1 MQLKRIIP
9 FCVHFYCDA
18 YDNHISFQV
27 ETPSINLFLYWTVT
41 STLRPN
47 STTAKFFVRNCVCEI
62 QMAALEWFY
71 WISPLFSL
79 LQWVELNSTQICRIL
94 CEIFSQSCWD
104 KAPVESGLYVFFT
117 KMNRDK
123 LHNSQILVHTRRAT
137 SIHTAW
143 SCPSKGTEKTFWSN
157 QTEQIYHCSLILPN
171 LFA

>member
-1 MQLKRIIP
+1 MSLSCSKCHIYFNFIVTLLLLWHSCMQLLHLKRIIP

-27 ETPSINLFLYWTVT
+27 ETPSNNLFLYWTVT

-94 CEIFSQSCWD
+94 CEIFRNLAEIKRLW
-104 KAPVESGLYVFFT
+104 
-117 KMNRDK
+117 
-123 LHNSQILVHTRRAT
+123 
-137 SIHTAW
+137 
-143 SCPSKGTEKTFWSN
+143 N
-157 QTEQIYHCSLILPN
+157 QAFMFLLPKWIETN
-171 LFA
+171 CTIAKF